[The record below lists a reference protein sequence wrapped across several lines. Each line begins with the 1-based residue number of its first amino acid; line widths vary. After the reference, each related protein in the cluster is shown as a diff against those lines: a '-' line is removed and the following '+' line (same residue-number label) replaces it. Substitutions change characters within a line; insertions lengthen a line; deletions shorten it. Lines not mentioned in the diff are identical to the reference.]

1 MGALTLEQLDVDI
14 AATRQAI
21 TDILTGLQQV
31 SRPGL
36 SYSRADLGQVR
47 EHLKYLLAQRN
58 KMSGGTGL
66 LFVRDSGGSTPS
78 GFDE

>member
-1 MGALTLEQLDVDI
+1 MGALTIGQLDADI

-21 TDILTGLQQV
+21 TDVLTGLQQV

-36 SYSRADLGQVR
+36 SYSRADLGQLR

-58 KMSGGTGL
+58 KMSGESAI
-66 LFVRDSGGSTPS
+66 LFVRESGGSTN
-78 GFDE
+78 GGIDE